1 MVDETPIVDKIP
13 AVDGSQKVYGSQLKT
28 SESTQEAFKT
38 QLNVGTQALGVM
50 NDKSFSHVTI
60 TEKKVDNLR
69 VSKRKRIPLEKLRNL
84 ENIPIDLAG
93 TAQDMKTKPI

>member
-1 MVDETPIVDKIP
+1 M
-13 AVDGSQKVYGSQLKT
+13 GQLKT

-50 NDKSFSHVTI
+50 NDKSSHVTI

-84 ENIPIDLAG
+84 EIY
-93 TAQDMKTKPI
+93 Q